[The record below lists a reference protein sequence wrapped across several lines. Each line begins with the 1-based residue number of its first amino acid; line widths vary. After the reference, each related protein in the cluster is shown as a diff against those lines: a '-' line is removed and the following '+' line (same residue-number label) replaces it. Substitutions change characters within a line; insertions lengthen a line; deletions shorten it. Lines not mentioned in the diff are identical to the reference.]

1 MKKVSLELLKN
12 CANNLM
18 FDMEEEEYQT
28 LLNEF
33 DLLLDQMSLIGQIE
47 GLDEEEAMT
56 FPFDCHTDYLR
67 EDEEK
72 TPLSVQE
79 VLLNAKDVAAGQIKL
94 PKVVG

>member
-1 MKKVSLELLKN
+1 MKKVSLELLKK

-18 FDMEEEEYQT
+18 FDMKEEEYQT

-56 FPFDCHTDYLR
+56 FPFDCHTSFLR
-67 EDEEK
+67 EDEEE
-72 TPLSVQE
+72 TPLSTQE

>member
-18 FDMEEEEYQT
+18 FDMEDEEYQT